1 VKGNEVKEYKKGIV
15 KQITHTGYIIQIA
28 GDLSVKS
35 MDGTL
40 CNRNEADV
48 DPVTVPMPAAAS
60 GCQRMTSLAIDTED
74 CKSAF
79 NPEV

>member
-1 VKGNEVKEYKKGIV
+1 MKGLKTGQKVRFLYQTKEVKGNEVKEYKKGIV
-15 KQITHTGYIIQIA
+15 KQITQTGYIIQIA

-48 DPVTVPMPAAAS
+48 E
-60 GCQRMTSLAIDTED
+60 LATTPKE
-74 CKSAF
+74 A
-79 NPEV
+79 

>member
-1 VKGNEVKEYKKGIV
+1 MKGLKTGQKVRFLYQTKEVKGNEVKEYKKGIV
-15 KQITHTGYIIQIA
+15 KQITQTGYIIQIA

-48 DPVTVPMPAAAS
+48 DPATTPKEA
-60 GCQRMTSLAIDTED
+60 
-74 CKSAF
+74 
-79 NPEV
+79 